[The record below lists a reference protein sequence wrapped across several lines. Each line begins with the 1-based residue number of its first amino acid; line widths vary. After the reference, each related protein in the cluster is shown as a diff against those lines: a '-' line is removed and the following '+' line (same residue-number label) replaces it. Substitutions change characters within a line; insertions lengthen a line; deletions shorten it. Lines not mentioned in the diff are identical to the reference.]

1 MNRWRYSLANTKRSR
16 APIQHHDQLPMPQI
30 PVEMSR
36 SEAGSGRENVAETS
50 GAKTAEKKDD
60 ASTALSDA
68 PLNID
73 DITDRV
79 LGRFAARSR
88 DEIPRDEVRKVITG
102 LDLAKIKPNRK
113 VPRLLIRL
121 LKFKGTK
128 TLDGVNSPIDY
139 EQPFQMGV
147 NVLVI
152 EDNLVGKSSI
162 LKTIKFALTGNDE
175 EYDQEVR
182 RWITDIWLQFSLD
195 DRPYT
200 VLLARREDGLHGRLA
215 PGDHDCPIEKV
226 PKASAAKGFYHRGET
241 EVQQA
246 LESFF
251 VREFGL
257 ASLGWNQAL
266 PGRDGGSI
274 KVWASWLTYFHALR
288 IPDDNHTYL
297 LCKPEYANQ
306 DQLLFSAF
314 LGLHLSEPLNQLS
327 TESAAIRKRKEFTEE
342 QASQMAAKKEELV
355 KRRTAL
361 RQKVAALDKEQARRL
376 EVITGGNL
384 AAQLVEAQGK
394 FVEGNAEVAEI
405 EEQLKTLTS
414 QMQQCLATAR
424 RLREQI
430 DLSREL
436 TGLDVKICPN
446 CARSITPEA
455 MQREKESHQCRL
467 CVRPV
472 PSASEDVAAPLEATA
487 RDYDQRAA
495 DLKARIGE
503 VNREL
508 VAARKKAEGLR
519 SLTETLRTTINEGVS
534 KGLPTPEEAERRGR
548 LHEEIGGI
556 NQQIADLERSLGGG
570 GSSEDHDRKAK
581 IIEKVQLVLR
591 EEAEQRNQEIEVRL
605 NELATEVIKALRADQ
620 ISGIK
625 CYPTGVVKLT
635 KNGEIVAFSKI
646 MNPGERYRAKLA
658 LFLAMM
664 RLGYEAGVGRHP
676 GFLMLDQLGTAEM
689 VPTDL
694 QASAAALKRI
704 EDEYSDRVQILCF
717 TAKPEFRQATVAGK
731 VYGHRIVGTNGKK
744 FAF

>member
-1 MNRWRYSLANTKRSR
+1 MNRWRHPL
-16 APIQHHDQLPMPQI
+16 
-30 PVEMSR
+30 V
-36 SEAGSGRENVAETS
+36 
-50 GAKTAEKKDD
+50 KTAKKKDE
-60 ASTALSDA
+60 ASTVPSDA
-68 PLNID
+68 PINID

-88 DEIPRDEVRKVITG
+88 DEIPRDEVRKVVTG
-102 LDLAKIKPNRK
+102 LDLAKIQPNRK
-113 VPRLLIRL
+113 VPRLLIRR

-128 TLDGVNSPIDY
+128 TLDGINSPIDY
-139 EQPFQMGV
+139 EQPFQTGV

-152 EDNLVGKSSI
+152 EDNLVGKSSV

-195 DRPYT
+195 DRAYT
-200 VLLARREDGLHGRLA
+200 ILLARREDGLHGRLA

-226 PKASAAKGFYHRGET
+226 PKAGAAKGFYHRGET

-266 PGRDGGSI
+266 PTRDGGSI
-274 KVWASWLTYFHALR
+274 KVWASWLTYFQALR
-288 IPDDNHTYL
+288 IPDDNHAYL

-327 TESAAIRKRKEFTEE
+327 MESAAIRKRKEFTEE
-342 QASQMAAKKEELV
+342 QASQMAVKKAELL
-355 KRRTAL
+355 KRRTVL
-361 RQKVAALDKEQARRL
+361 REQVAALDAEQARRL

-394 FVEGNAEVAEI
+394 FVEGSAEVAEI
-405 EEQLKTLTS
+405 EEQLRTLTS
-414 QMQQCLATAR
+414 QMQQCTATAR

-446 CARSITPEA
+446 CVQSITPEA
-455 MQREKESHQCRL
+455 MQREKESYQCRL

-472 PSASEDVAAPLEATA
+472 PSAGEDVAAPLEAAA
-487 RDYDQRAA
+487 RGYDQQAA
-495 DLKARIGE
+495 ALKVRIGE

-508 VAARKKAEGLR
+508 VAARRKAEGLR
-519 SLTETLRTTINEGVS
+519 SMSETLRTTIKEGVS
-534 KGLPTPEEAERRGR
+534 KGLPTPEEVERRGR

-556 NQQIADLERSLGGG
+556 TQEIADVERSLGGG

-581 IIEKVQLVLR
+581 IIDKVQLVLK
-591 EEAEQRNQEIEVRL
+591 EEAELRNQEIEDRL
-605 NELATEVIKALRADQ
+605 NDLAKEVIKALRADQ

-635 KNGEIVAFSKI
+635 KNGEPIAFSKI

-664 RLGYEAGVGRHP
+664 RLGCEAGVGRHP

-694 QASAAALKRI
+694 QASATALKRI

-717 TAKPEFRQATVAGK
+717 TTRPEFRQATLADK
-731 VYGHRIVGTNGKK
+731 VYGHRTVGTTGKK

>member
-1 MNRWRYSLANTKRSR
+1 M
-16 APIQHHDQLPMPQI
+16 
-30 PVEMSR
+30 
-36 SEAGSGRENVAETS
+36 
-50 GAKTAEKKDD
+50 AKTAKKKDEAAAVPSD
-60 ASTALSDA
+60 QPLS
-68 PLNID
+68 ID
-73 DITDRV
+73 DITERT
-79 LGRFAARSR
+79 LGRFAAKARE
-88 DEIPRDEVRKVITG
+88 DIPRDEVRQVVAG
-102 LDLAKIKPNRK
+102 LNLAKIQPPRK
-113 VPRLLIRL
+113 VPRLVVRR
-121 LKFKGTK
+121 LKFKGVK
-128 TLDGVNSPIDY
+128 TLEGNESAIDY
-139 EQPFQMGV
+139 DQPFQTGV

-175 EYDQEVR
+175 EYDQEIR

-200 VLLARREDGLHGRLA
+200 VLLARREDGLHGRLVS
-215 PGDHDCPIEKV
+215 GDHDCPIDKV
-226 PKASAAKGFYHRGET
+226 PKASAAKGFYHRGEA

-257 ASLGWNQAL
+257 ASLGWNQAS
-266 PGRDGGSI
+266 PARDGGSI

-288 IPDDNHTYL
+288 IPDDNHAYL

-327 TESAAIRKRKEFTEE
+327 MESAAIRKRKEFTEE
-342 QASQMAAKKEELV
+342 QAREIAAKKEGLS
-355 KRRTAL
+355 KRRTAI
-361 RQKVAALDKEQARRL
+361 RQQLAALDAEQARRL
-376 EVITGGNL
+376 EVITGGDL

-394 FVEGNAEVAEI
+394 FVEGSAEVAEI
-405 EEQLKTLTS
+405 EEQLRTLTS
-414 QMQQCLATAR
+414 QMQQSTATAR

-436 TGLDVKICPN
+436 TGLEVRICPN
-446 CARSITPEA
+446 CARRIDSEA
-455 MQREKESHQCRL
+455 MQRETETHQCRL

-472 PSASEDVAAPLEATA
+472 PSAREDEAATLEAAA

-495 DLKARIGE
+495 DLKGRIAE
-503 VNREL
+503 VNHDLAE
-508 VAARKKAEGLR
+508 ARNKAEGLH
-519 SLTETLRTTINEGVS
+519 SLTETLRTTIKESVT
-534 KGLPTPEEAERRGR
+534 KGLPTREEAERRAR

-556 NQQIADLERSLGGG
+556 NQEIADIDRSLEGGG
-570 GSSEDHDRKAK
+570 RSEDHDQRAK
-581 IIEKVQLVLR
+581 IIEKVQLVLK
-591 EEAEQRNQEIEVRL
+591 EEADQRNRDIETRL

-620 ISGIK
+620 ISGVK

-635 KNGEIVAFSKI
+635 KNEEFVAFSKI

-664 RLGYEAGVGRHP
+664 RLGCEAGVGRHP
-676 GFLMLDQLGTAEM
+676 GFLMLDQLGAAEM
-689 VPTDL
+689 VPPDL

-717 TAKPEFRQATVAGK
+717 TAKSEFRQATVAGK
-731 VYGHRIVGTNGKK
+731 VYGHRIVGANGKK
-744 FAF
+744 YAF